1 MIEKHIVSLIKV
13 SITLIYIQDVQE
25 QLKGLKKDLNN
36 ILSNQSGEVLE
47 TWITFQKKSPTT
59 ASVFFLGEGCDTVSW
74 TTKL

>member
-59 ASVFFLGEGCDTVSW
+59 ASVFF
-74 TTKL
+74 